1 MRPFSAASISLV
13 LATAIGCSSR
23 TPTPSEPGGANDFD
37 HDVVLS
43 MNLTIQPGEELHRCQ
58 LVALPTDSEIDVVA
72 FSHKYTAGSHHFL
85 VFATDF
91 DAIPLDMQGQQYDC
105 VNGDEPIMEHTRGM
119 LYGGQSA
126 EGTSALPAGVGFKMK
141 PRQVLLLQA
150 HYLNFTHKPI
160 AAQIRAGF
168 DTAPSSQIREQAGF
182 LLFYNPFIYV
192 PARGAATSGIRC
204 SVPRDISVISASSH
218 YHQRGTSMRMWVDP
232 SMNVQSASPFHET
245 NDWEHPADFHG
256 PMSVAAGSAI
266 RIECDFANGDDV
278 DVFQGPNA
286 ATSEMCVL
294 FGLYHPKIEGDFAN
308 CADLSIT
315 GRGAQACSEA
325 LSCVQSCPASE
336 APRFTNGGVMV
347 GPCWE
352 RCVAAG
358 CAGAVDA
365 LLPLTICVSDQCAV
379 ACDSGGDACN
389 ACATSKCA
397 AQVGACL
404 AQRCGG

>member
-1 MRPFSAASISLV
+1 MRSPSTASIPLALV
-13 LATAIGCSSR
+13 AAIGCSSR
-23 TPTPSEPGGANDFD
+23 TPTPSEPGGATDFD

-43 MNLTIQPGEELHRCQ
+43 MNLTIQPGEELHKCQ
-58 LVALPTDSEIDVVA
+58 IVALPTDSEIDVVS

-91 DAIPLDMQGQQYDC
+91 DSIPADMQGQQYDC
-105 VNGDEPIMEHTRGM
+105 VNGDEPIMEHTRGV

-126 EGTSALPAGVGFKMK
+126 EGTSPLPAGVGFKMK

-150 HYLNFTHKPI
+150 HYLNFTTKPI

-182 LLFYNPFIYV
+182 LLFYNPFIFV
-192 PARGAATSGIRC
+192 PARGTATSGIRC
-204 SVPRDISVISASSH
+204 GVPHDTTLISASSH
-218 YHQRGTSMRMWVDP
+218 YHQRGTSMRMWIDP
-232 SMNVQSASPFHET
+232 SMKVESPTPFHQT
-245 NDWEHPADFHG
+245 TDWEHPADFHG
-256 PMSVAAGSAI
+256 PLSIPAGSAI
-266 RIECDFANGDDV
+266 RFECDFANSDAV

-286 ATSEMCVL
+286 RTSEMCVL
-294 FGLYHPKIEGDFAN
+294 FGLYYPKLDEEFAG

-315 GRGAQACSEA
+315 GRGTQTCNEA
-325 LSCVQSCPASE
+325 LSCVQSCPSSE

-358 CAGAVDA
+358 CPGAVDS
-365 LLPLTICVSDQCAV
+365 LLPLTICVSNECA
-379 ACDSGGDACN
+379 AECDTGGDTCN
-389 ACATSKCA
+389 ACAMTKCT
-397 AQVGACL
+397 AQVNSCL
-404 AQRCGG
+404 GQKCGG